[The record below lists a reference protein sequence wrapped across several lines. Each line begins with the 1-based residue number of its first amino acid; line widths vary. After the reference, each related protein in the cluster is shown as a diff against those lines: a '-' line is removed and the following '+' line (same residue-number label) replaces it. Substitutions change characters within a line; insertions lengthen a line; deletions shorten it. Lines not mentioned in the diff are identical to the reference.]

1 VKEIF
6 DQDFMTKLE
15 YLRIVARRVMSG
27 RGYAQHRSSRLGWGM
42 EFADFR
48 EYTPGDDF
56 RLIDWNLYGRI
67 DRHFTKLFHMEQDI
81 DLFIFLD
88 VSRSMDRGEPKKLD
102 YGKKVAAALAYI
114 GLTGLNRVSLF
125 PFSDEMHRPL
135 YEVHGKG
142 QIINVFKY
150 LHTLEPMGTTDLERS
165 FQRFVSQVE
174 KRGVLV
180 IISDFLDPAGH
191 HSALQ
196 LLGGNRYEMNI
207 IHLSA
212 PEDLQPMFRGTY
224 YLLDAETGQEMR
236 VNVTE
241 RLVRKYQTAY
251 KNFIEGVRRDCIKF
265 ESNYFH
271 AATTAPFEDLI
282 LTVFRKGK
290 LLQ

>member
-15 YLRIVARRVMSG
+15 YLRIVARRVLSG

-114 GLTGLNRVSLF
+114 GLTGLNRVSIF
-125 PFSDEMHRPL
+125 PFSEEVHRPL

-142 QIINVFKY
+142 QIINVFKF
-150 LHTLEPMGTTDLERS
+150 LQAIEPSGATDLERS

-174 KRGVLV
+174 KRGVSV

-191 HSALQ
+191 QNGLR
-196 LLGGNRYEMNI
+196 LLGRNRYEMNI

-224 YLLDAETGQEMR
+224 YMRDTETGEEMR

-241 RLVRKYQTAY
+241 RLVRKYQNAY
-251 KNFIEGVRRDCIKF
+251 KDFIEGVRRDCIKL

-282 LTVFRKGK
+282 LTVFRKGN